1 MGAVGG
7 AQSSPPPLPERMSAV
22 HFSKSLT
29 VEAKGGFFVIEPFFF
44 LIPTEEQ

>member
-7 AQSSPPPLPERMSAV
+7 AESSPPPLPERISTV

-29 VEAKGGFFVIEPFFF
+29 VEAKGGFLSLSLFFF
-44 LIPTEEQ
+44 F